1 MPTAPSGLHP
11 MVSRLTRLLPP
22 PRTAVQPQPWEET
35 RAAYGTTMPRDF
47 QDFVGTYGYGSLDD
61 VLSVFPPGKWCQEI
75 PDPAMRALPSVAEGV
90 LRTFQGTVRVPAWP
104 AEGALLSWGTTPV
117 GYDLLWRRRGSDPDL
132 WPVVVVGH
140 RSGTA
145 LELPCT
151 MVEFV
156 VRMLGD
162 PIGRPADITGIAGH
176 PHSRYL
182 NARDEAALDD
192 AGENP
197 WEHLDDFWA
206 AREEERASGP
216 SVTWVEGPGRHRAD
230 NPPVPLLTVQGF
242 GPDDDELR
250 VSATL
255 DVALDAP
262 VTATVR
268 IGGPTGDVLR
278 LAGLPVALSGGAG
291 DHSALDVRLP
301 AAMNDTGMTW
311 HELVGA
317 MTHESESRLSV
328 SVEDPAI
335 GAVRARR
342 GIVTG
347 AGMQESEVNRAWG
360 EWP

>member
-1 MPTAPSGLHP
+1 MHL
-11 MVSRLTRLLPP
+11 MVSRLTELLPP
-22 PRTAVQPQPWEET
+22 PRTGVEPQPWEEV
-35 RAAYGTTMPRDF
+35 RAAYGTAMPCDF
-47 QDFVGTYGYGSLDD
+47 QDFVDTYGYGSLDD
-61 VLSVFPPGKWCQEI
+61 VLSLFPPGKWGQEI

-90 LRTFQGTVRVPAWP
+90 LRTFQGTVRVPPRP

-117 GYDLLWRRRGSDPDL
+117 GYDLCWRRRGGDPDL
-132 WPVVVVGH
+132 RPVVVVGH

-145 LELPCT
+145 VELPCT
-151 MVEFV
+151 MAEFV
-156 VRMLGD
+156 VRTLGD
-162 PIGRPADITGIAGH
+162 PAGRPADITGTAGH

-197 WEHLDDFWA
+197 WEYLDDFWD

-216 SVTWVEGPGRHRAD
+216 TVTWVEGPGRHRAD
-230 NPPVPLLTVQGF
+230 NPPVPRLAVQEF
-242 GPDDDELR
+242 GPDGEALR

-255 DVALDAP
+255 DLAPDDP

-278 LAGLPVALSGGAG
+278 LPGVPVAVSGGTG
-291 DHSALDVRLP
+291 DHVTPDVRLP
-301 AAMNDTGMTW
+301 QTMNDTGMTW
-311 HELVGA
+311 HELMGA
-317 MTHESESRLSV
+317 MAHESEWRLSV
-328 SVEDPAI
+328 SVEDPAV
-335 GAVRARR
+335 GAVRARH